1 MEVAIVIDKDGIERP
16 DNPEEHMMTFG
27 KKLRKVKI
35 DGNYPYRPRNIFFRM
50 WAAFFRSFT
59 ISLLCPYFFWSG
71 KVRVTG
77 RQNLKGLRRRA
88 FVVVCNH
95 VTLIDDLSIGTNILN
110 MRKIYF
116 TTLQQNIQHK
126 ATGFWLRSLGG
137 IPIPVGSVAGMRK
150 FDEDLSYLLQHK
162 KPIIYNPETAL
173 WPKYRGVRPFKRGA
187 FVTAVKND
195 VPVLPVAI
203 TMKRKQKKNGKYR
216 YRYIF
221 NILPLIYADKSLTQK
236 EASEKLLNET
246 HSIIEKT
253 VQEYYQNNECGFE
266 DEKTLKTK

>member
-1 MEVAIVIDKDGIERP
+1 MIDEDGIERP
-16 DNPEEHMMTFG
+16 DNPNEHMMSFG
-27 KKLRKVKI
+27 NNKTRKVKI
-35 DGNYPYRPRNIFFRM
+35 DGSYPYRPRNIFFRM
-50 WAAFFRSFT
+50 WAAFFRFLT
-59 ISLLCPYFFWSG
+59 IAVLCPYFILSG
-71 KVRVTG
+71 KVKVRN
-77 RQNLKGLRRRA
+77 RKNLKGLRRRA

-95 VTLIDDLSIGTNILN
+95 VTMIDDLSIGTNILN

-126 ATGFWLRSLGG
+126 STGFWLRSLGG
-137 IPIPVGSVAGMRK
+137 IPIPVNSVAGMRK

-162 KPIIYNPETAL
+162 KPVIYNPEAAL

-195 VPVLPVAI
+195 VPVMPVAI
-203 TMKRKQKKNGKYR
+203 TMVRKQKKNGKYK

-221 NILPLIYADKSLTQK
+221 HILPLIYPDKDVSQK
-236 EASEKLLNET
+236 DASEKLLNET

-253 VQEYYQNNECGFE
+253 VQEFYQNNKCGFE
-266 DEKTLKTK
+266 DEKSLETK